1 MDNTI
6 DKTVKKKSVPNRI
19 SNILSSSKT
28 AENHVDSSRHDDEDW
43 DYFVPVNSSRPNN
56 DNDEFNQSN
65 HLQGILQT
73 AMGHENNVFGDG
85 DDGSSHIIHQHSS
98 NSTQLFSSSS
108 GSTSTPR
115 TSHHG
120 SSPFFNLSFRKRDFS
135 TSLHPSSHSLEII
148 EDDKEFDV
156 SRTAKGSFKSLGT
169 YLSLVT
175 MKAMPRIMFGGPK
188 KISIDGEN
196 MEVMDLIPY
205 LSSNHILKVTTYHHH
220 FPSFFFQI
228 INVGIGCVRT

>member
-73 AMGHENNVFGDG
+73 AMGHENNVFGG
-85 DDGSSHIIHQHSS
+85 GDGSNHIIHQHSS

-120 SSPFFNLSFRKRDFS
+120 SSHFFNLSFRKRDFS
-135 TSLHPSSHSLEII
+135 TSLHPSSHSLEVI
-148 EDDKEFDV
+148 EDDKELDV
-156 SRTAKGSFKSLGT
+156 SRTAKGSFKSLGS

-188 KISIDGEN
+188 KIGIDGEN
-196 MEVMDLIPY
+196 MEVMDLI
-205 LSSNHILKVTTYHHH
+205 SSLIQSLAEITTYDHH
-220 FPSFFFQI
+220 FPSSSFFFK
-228 INVGIGCVRT
+228 